1 MSETTITKDQL
12 TTTANGNQIIISLDS
27 KREQLPQPTTA
38 ETALGDVI
46 FGSLLCT
53 FCSSLVTQI
62 ILYLPLPELTSVRL
76 LSSVVGL
83 SLFGAGLQWTLSK
96 RLQPTTVINLSSVFA
111 GVVLGS

>member
-1 MSETTITKDQL
+1 MSETTLTKDQL
-12 TTTANGNQIIISLDS
+12 TTTANGNQITISLDS

-38 ETALGDVI
+38 ETAFGDVM
-46 FGSLLCT
+46 FSSLLCT
-53 FCSSLVTQI
+53 FSSSLFTQI

-83 SLFGAGLQWTLSK
+83 SIFGVGLQWTLSK
-96 RLQPTTVINLSSVFA
+96 RLQLTTVVNLSSVVA